1 MQTIRKNDGHFGVSA
16 EILTVHIKIYQCHDN
31 PPRYRINGNV
41 TISQNI
47 PAALVLF
54 GHGLFKMCRGN
65 EMQSLPTSETG
76 SIDADASA
84 IMGQFSLD
92 I

>member
-1 MQTIRKNDGHFGVSA
+1 MVTSVFPPRYLLF
-16 EILTVHIKIYQCHDN
+16 ILRFANAMITL
-31 PPRYRINGNV
+31 PRYRINGNV

-47 PAALVLF
+47 PAALVF
-54 GHGLFKMCRGN
+54 FRHGLFKMCRGN
-65 EMQSLPTSETG
+65 EMQSLPTGETG

>member
-1 MQTIRKNDGHFGVSA
+1 MMVTSVFPPRYLLF
-16 EILTVHIKIYQCHDN
+16 ILRFANAMITL
-31 PPRYRINGNV
+31 PRYRINGNV

-54 GHGLFKMCRGN
+54 GHGMIQNVQEN

-76 SIDADASA
+76 RVIAW
-84 IMGQFSLD
+84 
-92 I
+92 